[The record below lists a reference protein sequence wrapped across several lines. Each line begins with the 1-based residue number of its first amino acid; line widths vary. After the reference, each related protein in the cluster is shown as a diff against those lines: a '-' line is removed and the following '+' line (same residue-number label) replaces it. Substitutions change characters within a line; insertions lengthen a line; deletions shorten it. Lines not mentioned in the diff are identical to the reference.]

1 MQLSTLARD
10 CLVVNWALPLST
22 APELPHPL
30 RYEVHSSGGQEWVF
44 TSALHFRLSGLRLES
59 LPFARVSYPQ
69 MSLRLYVLDGD
80 GLPSVLFWR
89 TLVPFWIAPLSLVF
103 AGQGASAASFNYP
116 SPSADPGA
124 GEWRWS
130 VERRRKVEVWG
141 RMASPWN
148 GRGPSL
154 GSWEKTVDYFHNRRR
169 GYAMWDDRLRSLR
182 SSHPKTPIWPLEV
195 EIAEAGLLGEYLDEV
210 PAEIWEAPHSAW
222 LCPEIPFHFEL
233 GKPMTLPI
241 PSGRRVPAA
250 EGLSSSGGWQLGA
263 RRASLHWRPRG
274 KAQAQRH

>member
-10 CLVVNWALPLST
+10 CLFVNWALPLRA
-22 APELPHPL
+22 APELPRPL
-30 RYEVHSSGGQEWVF
+30 RYEVHSWDGEEWVF
-44 TSALHFRLSGLRLES
+44 TSALLFRLSGLRLES

-80 GLPSVLFWR
+80 GMPSVLFQKM
-89 TLVPFWIAPLSLVF
+89 LVPFWIAPLSLVL
-103 AGQGASAASFNYP
+103 AGPGASAASFSFP
-116 SPSADPGA
+116 APSADPGA

-130 VERRRKVEVWG
+130 VERRRKLEVLG
-141 RMASPWN
+141 RLASPWN

-154 GSWEKTVDYFHNRRR
+154 GSWEKTVDYFHHRRR
-169 GYAMWDDRLRSLR
+169 GYAIWDDRLRSVR

-195 EIAEAGLLGEYLDEV
+195 EMVDAGLLCEHLDKVE
-210 PAEIWEAPHSAW
+210 PAVWDAPHSSW

-233 GKPMTLPI
+233 GKAMSLPI

-250 EGLSSSGGWQLGA
+250 EGLSSSG
-263 RRASLHWRPRG
+263 R
-274 KAQAQRH
+274 